1 MQRIGYSTH
10 FRGSISG
17 PVAKRSLY
25 LGVRDMWRIIIITF
39 AFLGWS
45 FYTLS
50 GGADYH
56 PREGSRQAEA
66 LKQREAQQL
75 RVAANGDIAPVA
87 QAVAINL
94 PDVVT
99 RNTVDTTALVA
110 ASKPLPEPAR
120 QTTGTEDQED
130 LASANIRVAS
140 LTLSEPAAF
149 AQAAGYA
156 PVSGTEE
163 QITSEELRDLRRITG
178 TSVNMR
184 AGPGTRYGVLTRVTR
199 DTEVEV
205 LERFDNGWLRLRV
218 LETQRIGWVSGT
230 LVSADQG

>member
-1 MQRIGYSTH
+1 
-10 FRGSISG
+10 
-17 PVAKRSLY
+17 
-25 LGVRDMWRIIIITF
+25 MWRIIILTF

-45 FYTLS
+45 FYTIS

-75 RVAANGDIAPVA
+75 RVAENREMAPA
-87 QAVAINL
+87 PQPAAINL

-99 RNTVDTTALVA
+99 RKTVDTIATVA
-110 ASKPLPEPAR
+110 ASKPQTQGLPEPAR
-120 QTTGTEDQED
+120 QTAGAEDQED
-130 LASANIRVAS
+130 LASANVRVAS

-149 AQAAGYA
+149 AQAAGFA
-156 PVSGTEE
+156 PISDAEE
-163 QITSEELRDLRRITG
+163 QVMQEEMRDLRRITG

-184 AGPGTRYGVLTRVTR
+184 AGPGTRYGILTRVTR

-205 LERFDNGWLRLRV
+205 LESFDNGWLRLRV
-218 LETQRIGWVSGT
+218 LDTQRIGWVSGT